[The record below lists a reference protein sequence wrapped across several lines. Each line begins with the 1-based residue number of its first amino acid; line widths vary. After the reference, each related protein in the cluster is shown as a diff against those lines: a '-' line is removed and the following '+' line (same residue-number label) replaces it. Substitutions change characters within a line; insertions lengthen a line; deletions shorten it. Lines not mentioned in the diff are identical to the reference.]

1 LDFLTESIKEE
12 VLPLSH
18 TDDVVALAFSP
29 DGNFLASGS
38 KDKSIRVF
46 IMLKNPELREQVP

>member
-1 LDFLTESIKEE
+1 M
-12 VLPLSH
+12 PLSH

-46 IMLKNPELREQVP
+46 VMNDDPAFCDKVSAVCFFPKH